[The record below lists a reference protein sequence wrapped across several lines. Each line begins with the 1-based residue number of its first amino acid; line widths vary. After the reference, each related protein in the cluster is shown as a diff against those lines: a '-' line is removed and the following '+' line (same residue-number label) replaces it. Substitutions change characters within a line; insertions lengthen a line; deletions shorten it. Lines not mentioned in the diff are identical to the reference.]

1 MVVAIHS
8 DLVRSSVFVV
18 VGRCRPVPLLGV
30 IVGVLIVVVGYCYLR

>member
-18 VGRCRPVPLLGV
+18 VECCCPVPLLGV
-30 IVGVLIVVVGYCYLR
+30 AVVVLIVVIG